1 MRPTV
6 EDIAVPPF
14 PPGTRWMG
22 GEPAAVER
30 MCARG
35 PLLVHFLDFAQLNS
49 VRALPYLR
57 AWQERYEPLGLT
69 MLGVNSPRYPF
80 TAESAALASGLA
92 RLEVGIRSP
101 PMRPT
106 RSGAPTA
113 ARSGRRSSSGDR
125 AARSAGTTSARAS
138 TGAPRRRSRRSCAP
152 PGVDGEL
159 PEPLEPLRP
168 SDAPGALVAAP
179 SEEVFPGGSADEPW
193 TGEASGAPLELG
205 YEAAGAFASL
215 DGEGTLQVSLDGGGR
230 RAIAIGA
237 PGLYPLAEHPAHE
250 RHRIAL
256 RPSPGVRVWSVAS
269 RPGSRGY
276 VIPTYQRPNSMP
288 NAPKAGISTLR

>member
-1 MRPTV
+1 
-6 EDIAVPPF
+6 VPPF
-14 PPGTRWMG
+14 PPGTRWVG

-30 MCARG
+30 VCARG

-57 AWQERYEPLGLT
+57 AWQERYEALGLT
-69 MLGVNSPRYPF
+69 ILGVNSPRYPF
-80 TAESAALASGLA
+80 TAGPAALASGLA
-92 RLEVGIRSP
+92 RLEVAHPVASDASYEIWRAYGCQVWPSLFLWGQGGALRWYHFGEGEYRS
-101 PMRPT
+101 T
-106 RSGAPTA
+106 EA
-113 ARSGRRSSSGDR
+113 AIQAELR
-125 AARSAGTTSARAS
+125 AA
-138 TGAPRRRSRRSCAP
+138 
-152 PGVDGEL
+152 GVDGDL

-215 DGEGTLQVSLDGGGR
+215 DGDGTLQVSLDGGGP
-230 RAIAIGA
+230 RAIAINA

-256 RPSPGVRVWSVAS
+256 RPSPGVRVWSVSFAAGV
-269 RPGSRGY
+269 PGPAAR
-276 VIPTYQRPNSMP
+276 
-288 NAPKAGISTLR
+288 